1 MIVSPTAKDKN
12 EEEGAGSDTNKRTAD
27 ASGSSSGSSSGS
39 QATAQVSL
47 HSN

>member
-12 EEEGAGSDTNKRTAD
+12 EEEGEEVEVTDKAIGSGTNA
-27 ASGSSSGSSSGS
+27 SGS